1 MLWLFICRG
10 NRHPETKVFGDC
22 CHGWDD
28 SKRLIYWPLSAG
40 THCWIQVSRSTV
52 DIVTACDSLARHIHQ
67 IPCGCC
73 RDIVEKVGLLT
84 EDIRYE
90 HAMELPLLK
99 KFRQTRPMV
108 DIVEAGGLVVWMA
121 PESRRLMS
129 TTCIL
134 LSGLGNDL
142 V

>member
-1 MLWLFICRG
+1 M
-10 NRHPETKVFGDC
+10 
-22 CHGWDD
+22 
-28 SKRLIYWPLSAG
+28 
-40 THCWIQVSRSTV
+40 
-52 DIVTACDSLARHIHQ
+52 
-67 IPCGCC
+67 
-73 RDIVEKVGLLT
+73 EKVGLLT

-134 LSGLGNDL
+134 LSVLATIWYREHTYTIQQRH
-142 V
+142 